1 MMWSRSKREPL
12 AASMH
17 IEEHAPRGG
26 VAGIAADGCRF
37 GGDGVVSQA
46 KFNGVRLPLLV
57 SFRAST

>member
-1 MMWSRSKREPL
+1 
-12 AASMH
+12 MH